1 MLFKL
6 ATGDSTETT
15 TFGYPTTTIYDPC
28 EHMLQEINDGS
39 GGSWING
46 VWDDGTGG
54 HGGHG
59 GGGGSGG
66 LYRPTTTTTNPF
78 TVPLPI
84 VGIRF
89 YNLVTIL

>member
-1 MLFKL
+1 
-6 ATGDSTETT
+6 
-15 TFGYPTTTIYDPC
+15 
-28 EHMLQEINDGS
+28 MLQEINDGS
-39 GGSWING
+39 GGSWI
-46 VWDDGTGG
+46 DGGWNDGPGG
-54 HGGHG
+54 QGGQGG

-78 TVPLPI
+78 TVPLPV